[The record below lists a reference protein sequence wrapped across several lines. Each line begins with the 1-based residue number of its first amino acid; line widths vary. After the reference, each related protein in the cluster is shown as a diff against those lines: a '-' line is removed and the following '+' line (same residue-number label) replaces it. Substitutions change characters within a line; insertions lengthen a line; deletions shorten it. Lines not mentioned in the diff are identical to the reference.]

1 MKKKGL
7 RSIAAVL
14 GFILLSAMGVSAADG
29 LKAVGS
35 YTGEQEISLYVKG
48 IDAEITSAECQIGT
62 KAGQQISYENAADM
76 ENAPKTLIMID
87 NSLSITEAN
96 REKIQ
101 DFLTKLVNDKGKS
114 EKIAITVFDEGIKDI
129 LGYTDDEKAL
139 KLAVDAITYQNQE
152 TYLTDV
158 LYDVLENEHLGA
170 EDCYKRIIII
180 SDGVDNK
187 AIGYTK
193 DELYTLIKEK
203 GYPIYTIGCVY
214 KDNNE
219 QLENM
224 FAISRMTG
232 AKEFLLDDV
241 EDTDA
246 IVDEITEDNHVIHF
260 IVTPE
265 ESERDGSSKSILLT
279 IQTAER
285 EERVEAEVKMPFG
298 SQTQEPETEPAEK
311 EVSEPAPAP
320 EPVPVP
326 QEPENTEV
334 AEEPGISMTVV
345 IIIVIAICLII
356 AGVVFFLFRKKNADR
371 KDDFE
376 VLGETVNT
384 APEVQTDKTVLMTDS
399 SSDEDGDSTRMIWG
413 GAAKQYTLNLTDSKN
428 PGRTFQIPIKD
439 SVIIG
444 RRAGEANLVID
455 YDKSVSGK
463 HCAVSERNGKFY
475 VKDLQSSN
483 GTLLNGTRILAEMEL
498 HSGAVL
504 TLGRLE
510 MKVEIR

>member
-1 MKKKGL
+1 MKKGL
-7 RSIAAVL
+7 KSIAAVL
-14 GFILLSAMGVSAADG
+14 GLVLLSAVEALAADG
-29 LKAVGS
+29 LRVVGN
-35 YTGEQEISLYVKG
+35 YTDEQGISLYVKG
-48 IDAEITSAECQIGT
+48 VEAEITSAECQIGT
-62 KAGQQISYENAADM
+62 KAGQQVSYENVADM

-96 REKIQ
+96 REKIH
-101 DFLTKLVNDKGKS
+101 DFLMEFVDDKDKR
-114 EKIAITVFDEGIKDI
+114 EKIAIAVFDEGIKDI
-129 LGYTDDEKAL
+129 LDYTEDDKAL
-139 KLAVDAITYQNQE
+139 KMAVDTLSYQDQE

-158 LYDVLENEHLGA
+158 LYDVIAQEHIGS

-193 DELYTLIKEK
+193 DELYALIAEK
-203 GYPIYTIGCVY
+203 AYPIYTVGCIY
-214 KDNNE
+214 KENNE

-246 IVDEITEDNHVIHF
+246 LVDEITEDNHVAHF

-265 ESERDGSSKSILLT
+265 ESEMDGSNKSILLT
-279 IQTAER
+279 IQTAQGEQQ
-285 EERVEAEVKMPFG
+285 VETQVKMPFKA
-298 SQTQEPETEPAEK
+298 QMQEAEEEADEPKPVKEPE
-311 EVSEPAPAP
+311 
-320 EPVPVP
+320 P
-326 QEPENTEV
+326 QETEYTEDVENTE
-334 AEEPGISMTVV
+334 EPGVSITAI
-345 IIIVIAICLII
+345 IIIVIVICLII
-356 AGVVFFLFRKKNADR
+356 VCVIVFLFRKKNTGS

-376 VLGETVNT
+376 MLGETVNT
-384 APEVQTDKTVLMTDS
+384 TPEVQTDETVLMTDS
-399 SSDEDGDSTRMIWG
+399 DGDRTRMIWG
-413 GAAKQYTLNLTDSKN
+413 GAAKQYTLNLTDIKN

-444 RRAGEANLVID
+444 RRTGEANLVID
-455 YDKSVSGK
+455 YDKSVSGR
-463 HCAVSERNGKFY
+463 HCVISVRNGKFY

-483 GTLLNGTRILAEMEL
+483 GTMLNGTRILAEMEL
-498 HSGAVL
+498 HSGAAL